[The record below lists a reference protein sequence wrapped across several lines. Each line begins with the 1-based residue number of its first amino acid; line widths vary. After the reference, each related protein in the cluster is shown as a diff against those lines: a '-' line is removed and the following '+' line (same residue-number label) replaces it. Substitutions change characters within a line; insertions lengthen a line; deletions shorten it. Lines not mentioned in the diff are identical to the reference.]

1 MIETSSSKITEGKG
15 AGLNILSGVLQD
27 GCIFSWT
34 SIHRV
39 PLKPNSLVTTM
50 NVAAL
55 TAQSFRVTN
64 RPRLLVC
71 VCVCVSS
78 SYSKIVR
85 RVPLGTAASSQD
97 APLETVDGGPSRVR
111 DMLASLRH
119 DDLVKPLLLIG
130 GFRFDG

>member
-1 MIETSSSKITEGKG
+1 MYFLLDVYTPGPAQAKF
-15 AGLNILSGVLQD
+15 
-27 GCIFSWT
+27 FSDDNECC
-34 SIHRV
+34 SIDCPIIPGDQPSPASR
-39 PLKPNSLVTTM
+39 
-50 NVAAL
+50 
-55 TAQSFRVTN
+55 
-64 RPRLLVC
+64 